1 MCGSATL
8 AMVESRMVMK
18 LPSITTSVT
27 VIGDASDRAPATG
40 AALLT
45 W

>member
-27 VIGDASDRAPATG
+27 VIGEAPDAGATTG